1 MFNGVNHKMDKAVV
15 KLIEDFA
22 CFDGWQ
28 EKYSFIIELGRD
40 LSSMDESLKVPEKI
54 VEGCSSQVWLHCY
67 MQNHKVF
74 FTADSDAHIVKGLL
88 SIVLL
93 ISSGKSKNEILNID
107 YQEIFS
113 KLQLMNHLTPIRSNG
128 LASVVKR
135 IKTLASEI

>member
-1 MFNGVNHKMDKAVV
+1 MDKTVV

-28 EKYSFIIELGRD
+28 EKYSFIIELGRA
-40 LSSMDESLKVPEKI
+40 LPSMDKSLKVPEKI
-54 VEGCSSQVWLHCY
+54 VEGCSSQVWLHY
-67 MQNHKVF
+67 YIQNQKVF

-93 ISSGKSKNEILNID
+93 ISSGKSKNEILDTD

-113 KLQLMNHLTPIRSNG
+113 KLELMNHLTQIRSNG
-128 LASVVKR
+128 LLSVVKH
-135 IKTLASEI
+135 IKTLL